1 MERFVETAAKSS
13 PRSNRALLIGGCGI
27 AIMLLAVR
35 AAFMPTGKGWSDA
48 DVVATLLVLAGLIEL
63 AAGAAREKGRAL
75 AMLAGGV
82 SLIAG
87 VLLAA
92 EPGAPLVRVTYLIIA
107 WLGGRSFILFVS
119 GLLSSGFVQ
128 GWTILSAA
136 TDLILAIMI
145 LTGLAAAA
153 FPIAIFGPTSAVIG
167 SFAGVLALSFV
178 ATGAYLAGV
187 AFATRRQM

>member
-1 MERFVETAAKSS
+1 MESAAKSS
-13 PRSNRALLIGGCGI
+13 QKLSRALLIGGCGI

-35 AAFMPTGKGWSDA
+35 AALMPAGKGWSDS

-82 SLIAG
+82 SLVAG

-92 EPGAPLVRVTYLIIA
+92 EPGAQLVRVTYLIIA

-119 GLLSSGFVQ
+119 GLLSNGFVQ

-178 ATGAYLAGV
+178 ATGAYLVGV
-187 AFATRRQM
+187 AFAIRRRM